1 MKTLALMLSAG
12 LVLAACKPAPPPP
25 DILKSQHQALDQA
38 KALDGQLQQQL
49 QDRMKA
55 ADDQQ
60 K

>member
-1 MKTLALMLSAG
+1 MKTLALMLSVG
-12 LVLAACKPAPPPP
+12 LVLVACKPAPPP
-25 DILKSQHQALDQA
+25 DILKSQHQAIDKA